1 MTDILTAI
9 ALVLAVLWLLMGSLT
24 ASQLIGRP
32 KSFVDVLAY
41 AYVATIWP
49 WARV

>member
-1 MTDILTAI
+1 MTHLLTAI
-9 ALVLAVLWLLMGSLT
+9 GIALAVAWLLMGSLT